1 MSKIA
6 YCSMKYAIIS
16 ASSLLKAR
24 RKGNQMIFRPL
35 TMSRLMRMLNGMVLK
50 KIAEDG
56 SKFKSDALKE
66 ISRREKRRAR

>member
-1 MSKIA
+1 MSKIT

-50 KIAEDG
+50 KIADDG
-56 SKFKSDALKE
+56 SKFKSVALKE